1 MQSLSKKDTEAIKE
15 AIRNAELKT
24 SGEVVTVL
32 LSKSD
37 QYVYTHYLSALIFTL
52 ISVAIT
58 NYNLI
63 DLEINHL
70 FISCI
75 FSIIGF
81 LLPLWSP
88 YKRLLLTANETNE
101 EVRQRTLE
109 AFFSNNLHQTKD
121 STGVLIFI
129 SLLERR
135 INIIGDKGINQKVDQ
150 NFWDNEVEVLS
161 QSIKSKKI
169 ISGLTKVIVD
179 IGDKL
184 EEHFPIKADDQNEL
198 KNELVTDLKI
208 I

>member
-1 MQSLSKKDTEAIKE
+1 MRSLEKKDIETIKD
-15 AIRNAELKT
+15 AVRKAELKT
-24 SGEVVTVL
+24 SGEIVPVL
-32 LSKSD
+32 LTKSD

-52 ISVAIT
+52 LSVVT
-58 NYNLI
+58 TSYNLME
-63 DLEINHL
+63 LEINHL
-70 FISCI
+70 FTSCI

-81 LLPLWSP
+81 LLPFWSP
-88 YKRLLLTANETNE
+88 YKRLLLTKNETDE

-109 AFFSNNLHQTKD
+109 AFYSNNLHQTKD

-150 NFWDNEVEVLS
+150 DFWDNEVEVLS
-161 QSIKSKKI
+161 KSIKSKKV
-169 ISGLTKVIVD
+169 ISGLTEVIID

-184 EEHFPIKADDQNEL
+184 EEYFPIKNDDQNEL